1 MQRSST
7 TSGAPAVEVA
17 ELGKRYGHVQ
27 AVDGVSFEV
36 APGEIFGLLGPN
48 GAGKTTVLEI
58 TEGLRRADSGTARLL
73 GQPVWPRNQALLPR
87 IGVQLQ
93 ASAFFDRLTA
103 REQLETFASLYGA
116 PAARVEAALADV
128 DLVDSAG
135 VRVEKLSGGQAQ
147 RLAIACAVVHDP
159 EIVFLDEPSSGLDP
173 QSRQQLWQVIRA
185 SAAAGR
191 TVVLSTHYMEEAEAL
206 CDRVAIMDAGQI
218 LALDAPAR
226 LVRRLDVP
234 VLVSVPSE
242 CLTADAARQ
251 LVGAE
256 EVRSDPASTTI
267 ATRQRAAILHQLD
280 QHRLLDVAEVSGASL
295 EDVFLSLTG
304 RRYHPTSHQTNHQ
317 KNGQR

>member
-1 MQRSST
+1 MPEST
-7 TSGAPAVEVA
+7 TSTPGGPAVEVA
-17 ELGKRYGHVQ
+17 DLCKRYGPIQ

-36 APGEIFGLLGPN
+36 ASGEIFGLLGPN

-58 TEGLRRADSGTARLL
+58 TEGLRQADSGTARLL

-93 ASAFFDRLTA
+93 TSAFFDRLTA

-116 PAARVEAALADV
+116 PASRIEQALADV
-128 DLVDSAG
+128 DLADRAG

-159 EIVFLDEPSSGLDP
+159 AIVFLDEPSAGLDP

-191 TVVLSTHYMEEAEAL
+191 SVVLSTHYMEEAEAL
-206 CDRVAIMDAGQI
+206 CDRVAIMDAGRI

-226 LVRRLDVP
+226 LVRHLDVP
-234 VLVSVPSE
+234 VRVSVPSE

-256 EVRSDPASTTI
+256 RVEGDRATTTI

-304 RRYHPTSHQTNHQ
+304 RRYHQTNDQ
-317 KNGQR
+317 TNEQR